1 MTDETP
7 DSVVLSEIDARGV
20 ATVTLNRPQVFNSY
34 NPALL
39 TGLTQTLLRLDADE
53 RVRVVLLRGAGKHFS
68 AGADVNWFKVLSTA
82 SEYDRLAA
90 ARLST
95 GAMRKLAQLSKPT
108 IALVHNAC
116 FGGGAGYAAACD
128 IVVASEDA
136 RFAVTEVRIGITP
149 APILRQLIETIGLR
163 HTRRYA
169 LTAETFDVVEA
180 MRIGLVQTSCP
191 VGGLDAAAAPIV
203 DALLRCGPIAVS
215 DTKRLIPRA
224 ADGEF
229 NDSLAEMLAGISA
242 AGRITEEAKE
252 GFSAFLEKRAPS
264 WYPGT

>member
-1 MTDETP
+1 VAEETP
-7 DSVVLSEIDARGV
+7 ESVVLSEIDARGV

-39 TGLTQTLLRLDADE
+39 TGLTQTLMTLEADD

-68 AGADVNWFKVLSTA
+68 AGADVNWFKILA
-82 SEYDRLAA
+82 GAGEDERLAA
-90 ARLST
+90 SRMST
-95 GAMRKLAQLSKPT
+95 GAMRKLAQLAKPT
-108 IALVHNAC
+108 IGLIHNAC

-149 APILRQLIETIGLR
+149 APILRQLIDAIGLR

-169 LTAETFDVVEA
+169 LTAETFDVAEA
-180 MRIGLVQTSCP
+180 MRIGLVHAACP
-191 VGGLDAAAAPIV
+191 VGGLDAAAAPII
-203 DALLRCGPIAVS
+203 DALLRCGPIAVR
-215 DTKRLIPRA
+215 DTKRLIATA
-224 ADGEF
+224 AEGEF

-242 AGRITEEAKE
+242 AGRITDEAKE
-252 GFSAFLEKRAPS
+252 GFSCFLEKRAPN
-264 WYPGT
+264 WYPGA